1 MLIKQLIEE
10 TCSCSCGGLP
20 VLEYDT
26 EGRMYRVVC
35 EFLEDGT
42 KEGVHLKTRFF
53 PNSTDAIRDWET
65 FVGKRTESSD
75 VKDSIDITDSV
86 TRIKGDSLIV
96 HDCTVCHKKPRFFKS
111 PGKDKW
117 YQVRCCLTHSNWM
130 PSLSTA
136 IADWNAM
143 CKQNETKKEEGTKTM
158 EQEEQDNPEYKPL
171 DIPELGI
178 SFKRFYS
185 DKIEKFIAAW
195 KNEDCS
201 HVYEVVLR
209 PLPLGTGWTAEGLND
224 GHNIFTITT
233 SGKWR
238 LRQMALAAMKA
249 SLIYTHRRTWKKV
262 RKEKKVS
269 KTSTEK

>member
-1 MLIKQLIEE
+1 MKETLDIE
-10 TCSCSCGGLP
+10 TKIPCVCGGKPQLF
-20 VLEYDT
+20 YDT
-26 EGRMYRVVC
+26 DRRMYCVAC
-35 EFLEDGT
+35 EFLQDLNHPGRHFVTEWYHTAAMAEQEWEILISED
-42 KEGVHLKTRFF
+42 KEK
-53 PNSTDAIRDWET
+53 NSR
-65 FVGKRTESSD
+65 
-75 VKDSIDITDSV
+75 
-86 TRIKGDSLIV
+86 
-96 HDCTVCHKKPRFFKS
+96 
-111 PGKDKW
+111 
-117 YQVRCCLTHSNWM
+117 
-130 PSLSTA
+130 TA
-136 IADWNAM
+136 I
-143 CKQNETKKEEGTKTM
+143 ETKKGVVQMGDEEIN
-158 EQEEQDNPEYKPL
+158 NPEYKPL

-224 GHNIFTITT
+224 GRNIFTITT